1 MTAIEQRTTPRIV
14 PTGFLFLAVTAGSA
28 SINWPVMKYLLSEWP
43 PMATRGLCG
52 TSGALLLTLIAIG
65 MKQSLK
71 VPRALWLR
79 LYLAAFLNITLW
91 VVLMGFA
98 MLWLS
103 ASEAVIIAYLMPVIT
118 TFLAWPLLGERV
130 TPVRVIALF
139 IAFASLA
146 ALMAANGIDASW
158 AKLPGVVMALI
169 TAIAY
174 ALGTILLKKW
184 PLGLPP
190 VSSAAWQLGLGCLPA
205 AIWGFI
211 HDHPDPAALSSVGWS
226 FIVYNIVIQ
235 QCAGYVCWLAAL
247 HRLPASVAAITT
259 MVVPVGGVLISAAWL
274 HEPLGPYQIVA
285 LICVVGSVA
294 LAVRA

>member
-1 MTAIEQRTTPRIV
+1 MTAIDQRTTPRIV

-28 SINWPVMKYLLSEWP
+28 SFNWPVMKYLLSEWP

-52 TSGALLLTLIAIG
+52 TMGALLLTAIAIA

-71 VPRALWLR
+71 VPRDVWLR

-118 TFLAWPLLGERV
+118 TFLAWPLLGERI
-130 TPVRVIALF
+130 TPLRVIALF

-146 ALMAANGIDASW
+146 ALMAGNGIDASW
-158 AKLPGVVMALI
+158 EKLPGVAMALI

-190 VSSAAWQLGLGCLPA
+190 VSSAAWQLGLGCFPA
-205 AIWGFI
+205 AVWGFI
-211 HDHPDPAALSSVGWS
+211 YDRPDPAALSAIGWT
-226 FIVYNIVIQ
+226 FIAYNIVLQ

-247 HRLPASVAAITT
+247 QRLPASVAAIST

-274 HEPLGPYQIVA
+274 HEPLGPFQIAA

-294 LAVRA
+294 LAVRS

>member
-1 MTAIEQRTTPRIV
+1 MTAIDQRTTPRIV
-14 PTGFLFLAVTAGSA
+14 PTGFLFLAVTTASA

-52 TSGALLLTLIAIG
+52 TVGALFLTIIALV
-65 MKQSLK
+65 MKQSLR

-79 LYLAAFLNITLW
+79 LFLAALLNITLW

-118 TFLAWPLLGERV
+118 TFLAWPLLGERI
-130 TPVRVIALF
+130 TPLRVIALLV
-139 IAFASLA
+139 AFASLA
-146 ALMAANGIDASW
+146 ALMAGNGIEASW
-158 AKLPGVVMALI
+158 AKLPGVGMALI
-169 TAIAY
+169 TAFAY
-174 ALGTILLKKW
+174 ALGTILLKRW

-205 AIWGFI
+205 LIYSFAY
-211 HDHPDPAALSSVGWS
+211 DRPDPAALSTIGWT
-226 FIVYNIVIQ
+226 FIAYNIVVQ
-235 QCAGYVCWLAAL
+235 QCMGYVCWLAAL
-247 HRLPASVAAITT
+247 HRLPASVASITT
-259 MVVPVGGVLISAAWL
+259 MVVPVGGVLVAAAWL
-274 HEPLGPYQIVA
+274 HEPLGAYQIAA

-294 LAVRA
+294 MAVRS

>member
-1 MTAIEQRTTPRIV
+1 MTAIDQRTTPRIV

-52 TSGALLLTLIAIG
+52 TMGALLLTIIALV
-65 MKQSLK
+65 MKQSLY

-79 LYLAAFLNITLW
+79 LYLAALLNITLW

-103 ASEAVIIAYLMPVIT
+103 ASEAVLIAYLMPVIT
-118 TFLAWPLLGERV
+118 TFLAWPLLGERI
-130 TPVRVIALF
+130 TLTRVVALF

-146 ALMAANGIDASW
+146 ALFAGNGIEASW

-169 TAIAY
+169 TAVAY

-190 VSSAAWQLGLGCLPA
+190 VSSAAWQLGLGCFPA
-205 AIWGFI
+205 LVWGFI
-211 HDHPDPAALSSVGWS
+211 YDRPDPAALSAVGWT
-226 FIVYNIVIQ
+226 FIVYNIVVQ

-247 HRLPASVAAITT
+247 HRLPASVASITT
-259 MVVPVGGVLISAAWL
+259 MVVPVGGVLVAAAWL
-274 HEPLGPYQIVA
+274 HEPLGAYQIAA

-294 LAVRA
+294 LAVRS

>member
-1 MTAIEQRTTPRIV
+1 M
-14 PTGFLFLAVTAGSA
+14 
-28 SINWPVMKYLLSEWP
+28 
-43 PMATRGLCG
+43 
-52 TSGALLLTLIAIG
+52 
-65 MKQSLK
+65 
-71 VPRALWLR
+71 WLR

-118 TFLAWPLLGERV
+118 TFLAWPLLGERI
-130 TPVRVIALF
+130 TPLRVIALF

-146 ALMAANGIDASW
+146 ALMGANGIDASW
-158 AKLPGVVMALI
+158 EKLPGVVMALI
-169 TAIAY
+169 TAVAY

-205 AIWGFI
+205 AIYGFV
-211 HDHPDPAALSSVGWS
+211 HDHPDPAALSAVGWT
-226 FIVYNIVIQ
+226 FIAYNIVLQ

-247 HRLPASVAAITT
+247 QRLPASVAAITT

-274 HEPLGPYQIVA
+274 HEPLGPYQITA

-294 LAVRA
+294 LAVRS

>member
-1 MTAIEQRTTPRIV
+1 MTAIDQRTTPRIV

-28 SINWPVMKYLLSEWP
+28 SFNWPVMKYLLSEWP

-52 TSGALLLTLIAIG
+52 TCGALLLTIIAIG
-65 MKQSLK
+65 MKQTLA
-71 VPRALWLR
+71 VPRAIWPR
-79 LYLAAFLNITLW
+79 LYLAALLNITLW

-118 TFLAWPLLGERV
+118 TFLAWPLLGERI
-130 TPVRVIALF
+130 TLVRIIALF
-139 IAFASLA
+139 IAFASIA
-146 ALMAANGIDASW
+146 ALMAGNGIDASW
-158 AKLPGVVMALI
+158 AKLPGLVMALI

-190 VSSAAWQLGLGCLPA
+190 VSSAAWQLGLGCFPA
-205 AIWGFI
+205 LVWGLI
-211 HDHPDPAALSSVGWS
+211 YDRPDPAALSAVGWT

-259 MVVPVGGVLISAAWL
+259 MVVPVGGVLVSAAWL
-274 HEPLGPYQIVA
+274 HEPLGPYQIAA